1 VIKGLVES
9 KLNAL
14 RDSLGDGISN
24 DLVNFF
30 LNSLGWV
37 GGNLKGLIIEK
48 FGSETEVV
56 TALLFATVGASE
68 ESLVS
73 ALRVFLASVSSKA

>member
-14 RDSLGDGISN
+14 RDSLGDSISD

-37 GGNLKGLIIEK
+37 RGNLKGLIIEK
-48 FGSETEVV
+48 FGSETEVI
-56 TALLFATVGASE
+56 TTLLFTTVGASE

-73 ALRVFLASVSSKA
+73 ALRVSLASVSSKA